1 MATENKLAQFRKS
14 YPIDFTLFD
23 DDDQAV
29 MVISEDTDDWG
40 LHLTITN
47 TSSQDINMIAGS
59 GEVSASNYHFALQ
72 FRPGTLSRRTLELLS
87 SAAVSKVVSTADWKL
102 AQLANQTGT
111 NAPVKLYF
119 LYTGSKNT
127 LSVGETRSI
136 KLAGLSAAPGSGARG
151 TQVELIP
158 HQLQSPD
165 STAITGSRTQYMHVT
180 NHSGRKNIPL
190 HMSIIEGNRVQNGVE
205 SATITLRLTNIY
217 KAKDVSTSTIVF
229 RKGDDNYP
237 ATKLVLSC
245 DTGVDA
251 WDLGAIMGVGVPDG
265 VERVPPPKT
274 GETASWEFK
283 FTKDYALEYKKSI
296 DLMITINVSAEPGNA
311 NLYLHYDNIPGY
323 WDGQFV
329 CNIEKG
335 PLLIKDGNV
344 GIGGPP
350 LEIEDANKQ
359 KSAAKLGVTG
369 PVKMDFGNNGS
380 LVFLGNNDDYPT
392 MMVLG
397 KYFQICSGNSGTYGG
412 NIQKL
417 ALRTDEL
424 TVPGSMVMGSMP
436 DKHIPTAKLEVHGD
450 VKMDFGA
457 GSELHFQTNDNSNPG
472 IFVGSKLAD
481 GTQKK
486 SNSLTIANA
495 YVNDKRERVLLE
507 NISLNTQ
514 KLTVTG
520 DIEVTGAIRGSGGAV
535 IIKGATQL
543 VGSRKLNV
551 KETYYKN
558 ECVSIL
564 DKGIYSLGGP
574 PLQAGA
580 KRWYRFYIIVW
591 DCWNGTDTNS
601 SKGTKV
607 EIIHKEDKTT
617 NFVGK
622 TEVFVPAVWG
632 DTAGQYKGQAY
643 SSLFEVSNTN
653 WITDIQVKSESR
665 TAVNAAYL
673 YELWVEYFDVF

>member
-1 MATENKLAQFRKS
+1 MATENNLAQFRKS
-14 YPIDFTLFD
+14 HPIDFTLFD
-23 DDDQAV
+23 DDEQAV
-29 MVISEDTDDWG
+29 MVISEDTDDWT
-40 LHLTITN
+40 LHLTIAN
-47 TSSQDINMIAGS
+47 TSSQDINMIAGL

-190 HMSIIEGNRVQNGVE
+190 HMSIAEGNRVQDGATP
-205 SATITLRLTNIY
+205 ATITLRLTNIY

-245 DTGVDA
+245 DTGADA
-251 WDLGAIMGVGVPDG
+251 WDLGTIMEVGVPDG
-265 VERVPPPKT
+265 VKREASPKT
-274 GETASWEFK
+274 GETSSWDITFPKE
-283 FTKDYALEYKKSI
+283 DYPLKYGESI
-296 DLMITINVSAEPGNA
+296 DLKITINVSAKPGNA

-329 CNIEKG
+329 CSIEKG
-335 PLLIKDGNV
+335 PVVIKDGNV

-350 LEIEDANKQ
+350 LEIEVAENE
-359 KSAAKLGVTG
+359 KSPMKLGVTG
-369 PVKMDFGNNGS
+369 PVKMDFGKNAS
-380 LVFLGNNDDYPT
+380 LVFLGNGNDYPT

-397 KYFQICSGNSGTYGG
+397 KYFQICSGNSGDNYGR

-424 TVPGSMVMGSMP
+424 TVPGNIVCTKDIASNKLS
-436 DKHIPTAKLEVHGD
+436 AKMLEVHGD
-450 VKMDFGA
+450 VNMDFGA
-457 GSELHFQTNDNSNPG
+457 GSGLHFQTNDNSNPG

-495 YVNDKRERVLLE
+495 YVNEKGERALLD

-520 DIEVTGAIRGSGGAV
+520 DIEVTGAIMGSGGAV
-535 IIKGATQL
+535 IKGTRQL
-543 VGSRKLNV
+543 VGSRNLNV
-551 KETYYKN
+551 KGTEYKN
-558 ECVSIL
+558 DWVSIL

-580 KRWYRFYIIVW
+580 KRWYRFYMIVW
-591 DCWNGTDTNS
+591 DCWNGTDANS
-601 SKGTKV
+601 GKGTKV
-607 EIIHKEDKTT
+607 KIVHEKDKT
-617 NFVGK
+617 

-632 DTAGQYKGQAY
+632 DADGQYKGQTY
-643 SSLFEVSNTN
+643 SGLFEVSNIN
-653 WITDIQVKSESR
+653 WITEIQVKSSSG
-665 TAVNAAYL
+665 TAGNAAYL